1 MTNPPDTIDRVLVD
15 MQARKQLGYDRY
27 GVSLNHLSDKDFLK
41 EAYEEAMDLCVY
53 LRAELDRRN
62 DQTINSR

>member
-1 MTNPPDTIDRVLVD
+1 MTKQTDTIDRVLVD

-27 GVSLNHLSDKDFLK
+27 GVALNHLSDKDFLQ

-62 DQTINSR
+62 EINHPR

>member
-1 MTNPPDTIDRVLVD
+1 MTNPPDTIDRVLAD
-15 MQARKQLGYDRY
+15 IQARKQLGYDRY
-27 GVSLNHLSDKDFLK
+27 GVALNHLSDKDFLQ

-62 DQTINSR
+62 ETINPR